1 MEDGMDVEVILYIV
15 LGFLLLMV
23 VLVVPFL
30 YQLWRTVRELSVT
43 LSSLN
48 ERLPSILKNIEEL
61 TGNMNEASRN
71 VNARVTELSF
81 AFQRAQAFL
90 NTVQGFEQ
98 LLRSRVGFPLVRVLQ
113 NLMPLLKG
121 TQAFCRT
128 LGTGSKSRD

>member
-1 MEDGMDVEVILYIV
+1 MDVEVILYIV

-43 LSSLN
+43 LCSLN
-48 ERLPSILKNIEEL
+48 ERLPSILKNVEEL
-61 TGNMNEASRN
+61 TENMNEASRN

-81 AFQRAQAFL
+81 AFQRAHAFL

-98 LLRSRVGFPLVRVLQ
+98 ILRSRVGFPLLRVFQ
-113 NLMPLLKG
+113 NVLPLLKG

-128 LGTGSKSRD
+128 LGTGSKSQG